1 MTLKRNDVPE
11 VTRVELL
18 RHMIRAREAD
28 KVIATADHHWHSS
41 LGEEAIPV
49 SCFSALQP
57 EDISIPHYRSA
68 LIASM
73 VRGADLRRLIAGVL
87 GKITG
92 PGKGRP
98 RAEIMGD
105 IGPRHLSMFSGTIGP
120 TIGYAAGAA
129 LAAKLQGTSQVSLVT
144 FGDGSI
150 NSGLFHESMNM
161 ASMLKLP
168 AIFVCQNNQYA
179 ITTRASVAVAGSITM
194 RGSGYGMPAIEVDG
208 NDAVALYSEVLAATD
223 RARNGGGPTFI
234 HAFSYRLGGHWANDL
249 ALYRDPEEVSYWA
262 ARDPIPRLTNELIS
276 EGILDQVA
284 INNMHDEARLQAEE
298 ALALAQAD
306 EWPTI
311 DVITVDAYAPSL

>member
-1 MTLKRNDVPE
+1 MKLKRNDVPE

-18 RHMIRAREAD
+18 RQMISAREVD
-28 KVIATADHHWHSS
+28 KVIASADHHWHSS

-49 SCFSALQP
+49 GCFMALQS

-68 LIASM
+68 VIASM

-87 GKITG
+87 GKVTG

-120 TIGYAAGAA
+120 IIGYAAGAA
-129 LAAKLQGTSQVSLVT
+129 LAAKLQGTSRVSLVT

-150 NSGLFHESMNM
+150 NSGLFHESMNL

-179 ITTRASVAVAGSITM
+179 ITTKSNVAVAGSITA
-194 RGSGYGMPAIEVDG
+194 RGGGYGMPAIEVDG
-208 NDAVALYSEVLAATD
+208 NDAVALYSEVLSAAD
-223 RARNGGGPTFI
+223 RARNGDGPTFI
-234 HAFSYRLGGHWANDL
+234 HAFSYRLGGHWANDP
-249 ALYRDPEEVSYWA
+249 ALYRDPEEVSYWT
-262 ARDPIPRLTNELIS
+262 ARDPIPSLANKLIS
-276 EGILDQVA
+276 EGILDQA
-284 INNMHDEARLQAEE
+284 TIKNMHDAARLHAEE
-298 ALALAQAD
+298 ALALAQSD
-306 EWPTI
+306 EWPII
-311 DVITVDAYAPSL
+311 DVINVDAYAPSL